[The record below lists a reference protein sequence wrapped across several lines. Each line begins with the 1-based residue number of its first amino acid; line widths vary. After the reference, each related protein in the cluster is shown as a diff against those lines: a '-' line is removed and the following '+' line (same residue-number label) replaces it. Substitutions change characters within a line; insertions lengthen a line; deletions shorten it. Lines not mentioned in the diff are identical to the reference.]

1 MLVSAMAT
9 DEHDLSPPDD
19 VDDNNGNVS
28 AETTKPTGKLGSKAS
43 PWLIAK
49 AHQKVRKPAGKLG
62 AKASPWLIAKAH
74 KNFGKPAGKL
84 GAKVSP
90 WLIAKEHQKVKKPVG
105 KTRSKASPW
114 LIAKAHQKVRK
125 LAGKLGPKASPWVI
139 AKAHQKVKSKNTSS
153 SKGASKH
160 GGGGKAPKKKATRA
174 RLDGEQET
182 VEVDEDAAD
191 LAQPGDAESHAD
203 IGHHP
208 HSVADELA
216 EESKK
221 AKDTLRMTAHSV
233 CVLPSIV

>member
-9 DEHDLSPPDD
+9 DEHDLSPADD

-28 AETTKPTGKLGSKAS
+28 AETT
-43 PWLIAK
+43 
-49 AHQKVRKPAGKLG
+49 RPAGKLG
-62 AKASPWLIAKAH
+62 
-74 KNFGKPAGKL
+74 F
-84 GAKVSP
+84 
-90 WLIAKEHQKVKKPVG
+90 
-105 KTRSKASPW
+105 
-114 LIAKAHQKVRK
+114 
-125 LAGKLGPKASPWVI
+125 KASPWVI

-191 LAQPGDAESHAD
+191 LAQPGDDESHAD

-208 HSVADELA
+208 QSVADELA

-233 CVLPSIV
+233 YVLPSIV

>member
-1 MLVSAMAT
+1 MAT

-90 WLIAKEHQKVKKPVG
+90 WLIAK
-105 KTRSKASPW
+105 
-114 LIAKAHQKVRK
+114 AHQKVRK

-191 LAQPGDAESHAD
+191 LAQPGDDESHAD

-233 CVLPSIV
+233 CVLPLSYNNYYVVNRLVQ